1 MPSLAI
7 ACIVEG
13 HGEVQAVPILIRR
26 VAAVIDPA
34 LSIDVKSPLRVPR
47 STLIRHQELERAV
60 ELAARKTGGRGGI
73 LILVDSDDDCP
84 AQLAPQLLAR
94 ARKTRNDLPISVVL
108 AKREFE
114 AWFLA
119 SAESLRGQRG
129 LPSNLTSPSDPE
141 SIRGAKE
148 WIARHIRGGRTYS
161 ETLDQPALTALFDLN
176 QATRRS
182 DSFDKCVREIT
193 SLILQLRPTD
203 PSPT

>member
-1 MPSLAI
+1 MPSLPI

-26 VAAVIDPA
+26 IAAAIDPT
-34 LSIDVKSPLRVPR
+34 LSVNVKPPLRISR
-47 STLIRHQELERAV
+47 SKLVRDEELERAV
-60 ELAARKTGGRGGI
+60 EFAARKTGGQGGV

-84 AQLAPQLLAR
+84 AELGPQLLAR
-94 ARKTRNDLPISVVL
+94 AHKTRGNLPISVVL

-119 SAESLRGQRG
+119 AAESLRGKRG
-129 LPSNLTSPSDPE
+129 LPDNLTPPPDPE

-148 WIARHIRGGRTYS
+148 WIARRMTGGSTYS
-161 ETLDQPALTALFDLN
+161 ETLDQPALTAIFDLA
-176 QATRRS
+176 QAVGRS
-182 DSFDKCVREIT
+182 DSFDKCIREIT
-193 SLILQLRPTD
+193 SLIRRVRPTD